1 MMTNI
6 IYTNKK
12 RTEKGDNMKKTEII
26 IGTLGS
32 DRFIE
37 LLIQDI
43 TIYTESY
50 GGKVWVDNV
59 IHYSKN
65 KKKIKHK

>member
-1 MMTNI
+1 
-6 IYTNKK
+6 
-12 RTEKGDNMKKTEII
+12 MKKTEII

-50 GGKVWVDNV
+50 GGKVWFDVEKDV
-59 IHYSKN
+59 LVV
-65 KKKIKHK
+65 